1 MSLDDTR
8 TATQSLHP
16 ADAAPRPGVLLID
29 HPDPRF
35 VGISRVIADGESI
48 VLGRGSEALIPGVF
62 VDGRISR
69 RHATRKET
77 DYPSC
82 ADCLPRKIRLLNPI
96 RWPREVIGI

>member
-35 VGISRVIADGESI
+35 VGISRVIEAGESI

-62 VDGRISR
+62 VDGRTVD
-69 RHATRKET
+69 ALA
-77 DYPSC
+77 DYWTGWMGGPTAWC
-82 ADCLPRKIRLLNPI
+82 G
-96 RWPREVIGI
+96 V